1 MVFKIRFLPVL
12 LRKREWRMD
21 LTAEVRLLSFRQLST
36 PVPLHIHAS
45 GRVEWFFLRIATNL
59 SHLIHQTWLNSEENT
74 MDFKATVKSL
84 WPSGCPD
91 FLTLKD
97 EMELLS
103 QKLLLWSRVLLIFFI
118 SSHWAALAPN
128 WDNSPELLFF
138 FNPKSLVSLTPSS
151 RSLRGIRLE

>member
-1 MVFKIRFLPVL
+1 MVLKIRFLPVL
-12 LRKREWRMD
+12 LRKREWGMD

-45 GRVEWFFLRIATNL
+45 GRVEWFFLGTATNL
-59 SHLIHQTWLNSEENT
+59 SHLIHQTCLNSEENT

-84 WPSGCPD
+84 WPSGHPD

-103 QKLLLWSRVLLIFFI
+103 QKLLLWSRILLIFFI

-138 FNPKSLVSLTPSS
+138 LTP
-151 RSLRGIRLE
+151 RVLFPWHPLPAVWEA